1 MVFPILF
8 PIMASIFKRQ
18 GASPYYFCSYR
29 GSDGRWRK
37 KTTKQTD
44 RRKALEF
51 ARKMED
57 AEAAALNK
65 TLTTQHARKV
75 LDELLLRV
83 GDEPLVVYTVRDW
96 FSERLKVKGESRA
109 SSTAERYR
117 KPVDDF
123 LDHLDSRADLPLKA
137 ATPND
142 ILTFRNAQRKA
153 GRAAATVNFAH
164 KAIASL
170 FEAARRQGFIDTN
183 PAHAV
188 DYLPTHSEEVEKQTF
203 TADEVAALVANA
215 GSKDWEGVI
224 LCGYYTGLRLKD
236 CLGLT
241 WGLVDLQEGVIR
253 VKPRKTARTGK
264 TLTIPLHSVFKNF
277 LISHDAAKGA
287 DDPVFPSL
295 HKLST
300 GGNRGASR
308 RFQSIMDRAGV
319 AAGVLREKAGD
330 AGRRVQARTFSSL
343 RHTNVTAHSKAGT
356 QVEVR
361 QMLVGHASKKQ
372 NLHYT
377 HADMNQLRKAVR
389 KLPSVKK
396 K

>member
-8 PIMASIFKRQ
+8 PIMASIFKRR
-18 GASPYYFCSYR
+18 GASPFYFCSYR
-29 GSDGRWRK
+29 SADGRWRK

-44 RRKALEF
+44 RKKALEF
-51 ARKMED
+51 ARQIEE

-65 TLTTQHARKV
+65 TLTTQHARRV
-75 LDELLLRV
+75 LDEILIRI
-83 GDEPLVVYTVRDW
+83 GDEPLVVYSIRDW
-96 FSERLKVKGESRA
+96 FQERLKVKEQSRA

-117 KPVDDF
+117 RPVEDY
-123 LDHLDSRADLPLKA
+123 LTHMGTRADLPLNA

-142 ILTFRNAQRKA
+142 ILAFRNAQRKA

-164 KAIASL
+164 KAVSSI
-170 FEAARRQGFIDTN
+170 FEAARRQGFMETN
-183 PAHAV
+183 PAQAV
-188 DYLPTHSEEVEKQTF
+188 DYLPTHGEEVEKETF
-203 TADEVAALVANA
+203 TEEEVTALWANA

-236 CLGLT
+236 CLGLS
-241 WGLVDLQEGVIR
+241 WGDVDLQEKVIR

-264 TLTIPLHSVFKNF
+264 RLTIPMHIVLERF
-277 LISHDAAKGA
+277 LLTHPVGQKDN
-287 DDPVFPSL
+287 DPVFPTL

-308 RFQSIMDRAGV
+308 RFQSIMEKAGV
-319 AAGVLREKAGD
+319 PAGILREKAGD

-377 HADMNQLRKAVR
+377 HADMKQLRKAVG
-389 KLPSVKK
+389 KLPSVKRK
-396 K
+396 